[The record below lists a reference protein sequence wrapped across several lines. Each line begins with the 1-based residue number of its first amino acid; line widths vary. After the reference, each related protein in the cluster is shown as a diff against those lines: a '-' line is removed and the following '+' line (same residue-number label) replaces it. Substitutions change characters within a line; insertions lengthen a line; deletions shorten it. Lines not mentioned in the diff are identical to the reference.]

1 MSTNRPC
8 KVAGSRRTRIGSPRA
23 AARARQALFAPALF
37 PGLEM
42 TGKPFECG
50 TREDRPQI
58 LLSDRCGRKLSVS
71 RRGGEIDT
79 DADDD
84 KLQNLTLAELRLEED
99 SGYLATAQQYV
110 VWPFV
115 REPIEP
121 FFEDRAQRGAD
132 SQRRDET
139 KLRGLIYGTTRP

>member
-1 MSTNRPC
+1 
-8 KVAGSRRTRIGSPRA
+8 
-23 AARARQALFAPALF
+23 
-37 PGLEM
+37 M

-132 SQRRDET
+132 CQRRDET